1 MGIAAFVV
9 DSFAG
14 RGLRPPVYADAPKA
28 THFAAHL
35 LDAYLAL
42 QLIAT
47 HPRIDGQRVAVMG
60 FSRGGDVAMNAVFE
74 RFRAGALGAAPDRFA
89 AYIPFYPYCNFRHVS
104 KSLAAAPMLML
115 LAGADEMN
123 EPAPCERLAAWL
135 KERNVPVKVIVYPN
149 VHHGFDRLQPVTLD
163 RAFAGIRKC
172 EAEYDLDSL
181 AIRRLDTGAL
191 LAREAIGDWI
201 PRMPAQRR
209 ALRRRRQGPRGFDRR
224 STGVL
229 VRCVRTVM
237 HAALASNARSAALPR
252 DLERNRREAR
262 ETENGGRARRDIDH
276 PTFDE
281 RSAVVDA
288 DQHGFPVTFVGDM
301 HLCSKG
307 KRAMR
312 GGQPLRVGSLAARGL
327 ISLVCIDGS
336 ETCDWLRLRKSDR
349 NNVDSESAS
358 RGRHR

>member
-1 MGIAAFVV
+1 MPWHRPRPLRRFWATGILVAACIASAARAEPRATLSDGTTGRIEFRTYTPASQRPLILRTYLNEPAVVISGILSLPANAPLQRAGKSPAVVIAHGIGGISAEREQAWAKRLNEWGIAAFVV

-14 RGLRPPVYADAPKA
+14 RGLKPPVYADAPTA

-47 HPRIDGQRVAVMG
+47 HPRVDGQRVAVMG

-163 RAFAGIRKC
+163 RVFAGIRRC

-181 AIRRLDTGAL
+181 AIRRLDTGAPL
-191 LAREAIGDWI
+191 TREAVGDWIRECRHKGARFGGDAKAREASIVEV
-201 PRMPAQRR
+201 R
-209 ALRRRRQGPRGFDRR
+209 AFLSDVF
-224 STGVL
+224 
-229 VRCVRTVM
+229 
-237 HAALASNARSAALPR
+237 
-252 DLERNRREAR
+252 
-262 ETENGGRARRDIDH
+262 GR
-276 PTFDE
+276 
-281 RSAVVDA
+281 
-288 DQHGFPVTFVGDM
+288 
-301 HLCSKG
+301 
-307 KRAMR
+307 
-312 GGQPLRVGSLAARGL
+312 
-327 ISLVCIDGS
+327 
-336 ETCDWLRLRKSDR
+336 
-349 NNVDSESAS
+349 
-358 RGRHR
+358 